1 MEDRCRSEFTDTL
14 PTANFPHRADCFCFD
29 ASDRGASLSAVRLI
43 FTVLLFVCSLAS
55 PLCGRD
61 ATVLRV
67 GMELSYPPFEMAD
80 AKGQPEGVSVDLARA
95 LADSLSRKLEILNI
109 PFDGLIPS
117 LKTGKIDI
125 ILSSMSAT
133 PERAKAIDFSEPYL
147 STGLCLLAGKDSPV
161 QTAAD
166 CDRPGRTVA
175 VKQGTTGHL
184 HARQFR
190 QARVLV
196 LDRETACVLEVVQGK
211 ADAFLYDQMSVLKH
225 WQQNPNTTRAL
236 LEPFQKEQ
244 WAIGFRKGDDA
255 LRTQVN
261 SFLKEFRGR
270 GGFEDLGNRWLGPQK
285 EAFRAAG
292 IPFVF

>member
-1 MEDRCRSEFTDTL
+1 MLLFSGDT
-14 PTANFPHRADCFCFD
+14 PCFFFD
-29 ASDRGASLSAVRLI
+29 ASGGGASLANVRR
-43 FTVLLFVCSLAS
+43 LLTLLLTFCSLALS
-55 PLCGRD
+55 LSARD

-95 LADSLSRKLEILNI
+95 LAGALSRKLEILNI

-125 ILSSMSAT
+125 ILSSMTAT
-133 PERAKAIDFSEPYL
+133 PERSKAIDFSEPYL
-147 STGLCLLAGKDSPV
+147 STGLCLLAGKSSPV
-161 QTAAD
+161 QSAAD
-166 CDRPGRTVA
+166 CDQAGRTVA

-190 QARVLV
+190 QGRVLV

-225 WQQNPNTTRAL
+225 WQQHPETTRAL
-236 LEPFQKEQ
+236 LDPFQKEQ
-244 WAIGFRKGDDA
+244 WAIGFRKGDET

-261 SFLKEFRGR
+261 AFLRAFRAR
-270 GGFEDLGNRWLGPQK
+270 SGFEELGDRWLGPQK